1 MTNDQIPMTD
11 DKAYVIDVKM
21 PSGMYDVRIGPGLIH
36 TLGELLI
43 QRDLMGK
50 IALITDDI
58 VGPLHAESVLR
69 ALSGAGLNAVVVTM
83 AAGEAHKNLD
93 TVRKLYDSLLD
104 AQIDRSSTILALGG
118 GVVGDTA
125 GFVAATYMRGLR
137 LVQAPTTLLAMVDAS
152 IGGKVGVDLPRG
164 KNLVGAFKQPSLVV
178 ADLGVLATLPLIDF
192 VAGFAEV
199 IKHAIIADPEL
210 FDHVESHGWE
220 PLAWVLQRAIDVKR
234 RVVEEDPFEQ
244 GRRVVL
250 NLGHT
255 FGHALEVLSDY
266 ELRHGF
272 AVSIGLLAATRVAL
286 RLGLCSPD
294 LERRILGVLVQYGL
308 PISFSGASPAQV
320 WNAMAHDKK
329 RVGDRLRFVLPRAIG
344 EVIVTDEVSK
354 EVVIEVLTQM
364 HDEGTEVEMVA

>member
-1 MTNDQIPMTD
+1 MTHDQT
-11 DKAYVIDVKM
+11 YTLEVKT
-21 PSGMYDVRIGPGLIH
+21 PSGAYAVLVGQGL
-36 TLGELLI
+36 LRQMGELLHQHGLQGQVAI
-43 QRDLMGK
+43 V
-50 IALITDDI
+50 TDDT
-58 VGPLHAESVLR
+58 VGPLHGETVIQ
-69 ALSGAGLNAVVVTM
+69 ALSGVGLAATMVTIP
-83 AAGEAHKNLD
+83 AGEAHKTLD
-93 TVRKLYDSLLD
+93 TVRELYDWLLD
-104 AQIDRSSTILALGG
+104 AKIERSSTIVALGG

-125 GFVAATYMRGLR
+125 GFVAATYMRGLP
-137 LVQAPTTLLAMVDAS
+137 LVQVPTTLLAMVDSS

-178 ADLGVLATLPLIDF
+178 ADPGVFATLPLIDF

-234 RVVEEDPFEQ
+234 RAVEMDPFEQ

-286 RLGLCSPD
+286 RLGLCAPD

-320 WNAMAHDKK
+320 WNAMAYDKK
-329 RVGDRLRFVLPRAIG
+329 RVRDKLRFVLPLTIG
-344 EVIVTDEVSK
+344 EVIVTDEVPK

-364 HDEGTEVEMVA
+364 HDEGTEVESEA